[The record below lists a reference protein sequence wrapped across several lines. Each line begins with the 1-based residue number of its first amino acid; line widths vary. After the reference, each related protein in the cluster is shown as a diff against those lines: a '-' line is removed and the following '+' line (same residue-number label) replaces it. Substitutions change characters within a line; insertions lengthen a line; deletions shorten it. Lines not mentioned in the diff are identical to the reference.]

1 MLRRLFWTSL
11 GIGLGA
17 SGGILL
23 ARRLRRTAES
33 LAPSELGGAL
43 AGAVSGLAGS
53 IREFTAEVRE
63 GMAEREDELITA
75 LGIDDPAAD

>member
-1 MLRRLFWTSL
+1 MRRLFWTAL
-11 GIGLGA
+11 GVGLGA

-23 ARRLRRTAES
+23 ARRLRRTADS
-33 LAPSELGGAL
+33 LMPSELGGAL

-53 IREFTAEVRE
+53 IRDFAADIRD

-75 LGIDDPAAD
+75 LGLDEAARD